1 VYAHLNLKNQKTG
14 APPERG
20 VTDTSLRAERAGADA
35 AMVEKRRDLDEDADQ
50 VVERARERADAV
62 LKTARDNADRVSS
75 AAAGEA
81 LAHARIIAGRLL
93 ADKVVGRERATADE
107 RLRLERRDRAR
118 ALAFLLP
125 MERRRTDANLLTERA
140 RSDEQIAHRD
150 DFLGIASH
158 DLRNLLCALLM
169 EASDLSDKAS
179 DSEEG
184 RRTVASVRRLLRYAA
199 RMNGLI
205 GDLVDVVSIDAGR
218 LPIERERLD
227 ATAVLSEII
236 ELFRPVAEQ
245 SGLSLDLE
253 DGGQP
258 LPADYDSGR
267 MLQVLGNL
275 VTNAIKF
282 TPSGGCIRLWGQR
295 MEDGLRVCV
304 RDTGVGISKDM
315 SESIFERFWQVGKQD
330 RRGLGLGLY
339 ISRCLVEAHGG
350 KIWAESTPGE
360 GTAFFFTI
368 PDQAVQAGSTE
379 DPRVREQATG

>member
-1 VYAHLNLKNQKTG
+1 MKSQERD
-14 APPERG
+14 PPGDRK
-20 VTDTSLRAERAGADA
+20 VTDTSLSAERAGADA
-35 AMVEKRRDLDEDADQ
+35 AMVENRRDVDEDADD

-62 LKTARDNADRVSS
+62 LKAARDEADLVSS
-75 AAAGEA
+75 AVAGET
-81 LAHARIIAGRLL
+81 LARAAIIAGRLF
-93 ADKVVGRERATADE
+93 ADEKVGRERATADE
-107 RLRLERRDRAR
+107 RLRLERRDRTR
-118 ALAFLLP
+118 SLAFLLP

-158 DLRNLLCALLM
+158 DLRNLLCALLL

-184 RRTVASVRRLLRYAA
+184 RRTVAGVGRLLRYAA

-218 LPIERERLD
+218 LPVERERLD
-227 ATAVLSEII
+227 ATAILDEVI

-245 SGLSLDLE
+245 SGLSLDIE
-253 DGGQP
+253 ERGQP
-258 LPADYDSGR
+258 LLADYDSAR
-267 MLQVLGNL
+267 ILQVLANL

-282 TPSGGCIRLWGQR
+282 TPSGGRILLWGQR
-295 MEDGLRVCV
+295 VEDGLRVCV
-304 RDTGVGISKDM
+304 RDTGVGIAKDQIGV
-315 SESIFERFWQVGKQD
+315 IFERFWQVGKDD

-360 GTAFFFTI
+360 GSSFFFTI
-368 PDQAVQAGSTE
+368 PDQAVEAGSAE
-379 DPRVREQATG
+379 NPRMRVEATG